1 VNTREE
7 RDIRDVVWEL
17 CQQLADYLERLEG
30 LTLYRPP
37 PHGGPAR
44 PRRPALIP
52 EPYGQAGRVLMTVR
66 EGVRRLEA
74 SLRREVLGHA
84 GRRRGGSDANTA
96 DALAMIGKLASR
108 AADRPAR
115 NAARLLHRWV
125 YQAQE
130 VDGIDEAR
138 RWRHL
143 PRQAGEALPPQC
155 PYCGTFY
162 LLADV
167 EALIIVCSFPG
178 CRDSNGE
185 PPVASMSIDEARRPV
200 LTWGDGR
207 TQAAPDIDVDLET
220 AC

>member
-1 VNTREE
+1 MDGDS
-7 RDIRDVVWEL
+7 RDIRDVVQDL
-17 CQQLADYLERLEG
+17 CQQAADYLERLEG

-44 PRRPALIP
+44 PRRPAMIP
-52 EPYGQAGRVLMTVR
+52 EPYGEAGRVLMTAR
-66 EGVRRLEA
+66 EGIRRLEA
-74 SLRREVLGHA
+74 SLRREVLGHL
-84 GRRRGGSDANTA
+84 GRRRGGSDCNTG
-96 DALAMIGKLASR
+96 DALAMIAKLASR
-108 AADRPAR
+108 LDDR
-115 NAARLLHRWV
+115 NARKAARCLHRWV
-125 YQAQE
+125 GQAQA
-130 VDGIDEAR
+130 VHGIDEAR

-167 EALIIVCSFPG
+167 EALIVVCSFPG

-185 PPVASMSIDEARRPV
+185 TPVASMSIDEARRPV

-207 TQAAPDIDVDLET
+207 TQAAPDIEVDLE
-220 AC
+220 AVS